1 MTYLV
6 GNLQK
11 GTLTTVIPA
20 DPGEPATPGSPAVPA
35 RCWADKVNVCEWYT
49 AAEITSVQVCHP
61 DFYFPDG
68 RKIPAHCV
76 QQPRINGS
84 SLSDLTLAG
93 VNTKFQ
99 LCHTVDRIVCDGGSP
114 AQPGTPG
121 RAPTTA
127 QKDTSL
133 NSGWNSHSRSI
144 AQIQNDYYFRATVD
158 PSNSAAFFG
167 VDSYGKD
174 TQPLTAYHH
183 GLMLDRSGVWVFER
197 GAQVTQLLSG
207 FHGETAI
214 RIERRSDGTI
224 RYVAAGASHTSAVR
238 VDAGE
243 TLYIYGRLYTGHDRV
258 LSASFAPLTVAEG
271 YQESLTLFGESEL
284 RVGAPVVNGV
294 FLARLELVGA
304 GLLSSDSTLHD
315 TDGTLIGTGI
325 SGWIGS
331 GAGELRITPI
341 YANALGYLPAL
352 AALASE
358 VEYSF
363 GLSELPP
370 VEFTGTMYAD
380 YVPPRGTEGYGTLPY
395 MASVGIVVNVDFCQ
409 GSGTLPELLAIGGDY
424 AYGVASSY
432 LPPLFSY
439 GAEGRIGEMVM
450 LSYAFATDLD
460 GKATDLVMFVMSSG
474 TLQSVYTGT
483 LMQVMELISAL
494 SAESISTVVGLY
506 GLDLDSNMVVRSI
519 SVQSIDGK
527 AALDNSGR
535 VWVVNVDSGASV
547 QYENYGFNSFFVRDG
562 LSYGVA
568 DDGIYRL
575 SGYKDLDSNIE
586 SFVQMQTTRMGS
598 MYDKTL
604 PAVYI
609 NAASTGKLIL
619 KVVADGNPPYYYEAR
634 SSSEHLDNHRVD
646 VGRGLKGNN
655 WTFTLMNQAGD
666 DFDIAHMEFVP
677 VQGTRRI

>member
-11 GTLTTVIPA
+11 GTLTTFIPA
-20 DPGEPATPGSPAVPA
+20 DPGEPATPGTPPSPP
-35 RCWADKVNVCEWYT
+35 RCWNRETEVCEWIKNFTLTFIRTWSPAIYHSNGKLFKEGYWYDRPT
-49 AAEITSVQVCHP
+49 AFGRFREVSPGVYESGHYACHTKEKVFC
-61 DFYFPDG
+61 D
-68 RKIPAHCV
+68 
-76 QQPRINGS
+76 NGS
-84 SLSDLTLAG
+84 P
-93 VNTKFQ
+93 
-99 LCHTVDRIVCDGGSP
+99 GS
-114 AQPGTPG
+114 PGTPG
-121 RAPTTA
+121 KPPTKS
-127 QKDTSL
+127 QKNTSL
-133 NSGWNSHSRSI
+133 NVGWNSHSRSI
-144 AQIQNDYYFRATVD
+144 AQLQNDYYFRTTVD

-167 VDSYGKD
+167 IDSYGKD
-174 TQPLTAYHH
+174 AQPLTSYRH
-183 GLMLDRSGVWVFER
+183 GLMLDRSGVWVFEH
-197 GAQVTQLLSG
+197 GAPSVQLLGG
-207 FHGETAI
+207 FHGETVI

-224 RYVAAGASHTSAVR
+224 RYVASGASHTSAAR

-243 TLYIYGRLYTGHDRV
+243 ALYVYGRLNTGLDRV
-258 LSASFAPLTVAEG
+258 LSAAFAPLTVAEG
-271 YQESLTLFGESEL
+271 HHEVLTLFGESEL
-284 RVGAPVVNGV
+284 RVGAPSVDGT
-294 FLARLELVGA
+294 FLVRLALMGEGDI
-304 GLLSSDSTLHD
+304 SSDSTLHD
-315 TDGTLIGTGI
+315 ADGTLIGIGS
-325 SGWIGS
+325 SGWMGS
-331 GAGELRITPI
+331 GSGSLRITPV
-341 YANALGYLPAL
+341 YANALGYFPAL

-363 GLSELPP
+363 GLSELPSISIA
-370 VEFTGTMYAD
+370 GTMYAD
-380 YVPPRGTEGYGTLPY
+380 YVPPQGTEGYGSLPL
-395 MASVGIVVNVDFCQ
+395 MASLGIVVDVDFCQ
-409 GSGTLPELLAIGGDY
+409 GSGSLPKLLAIGGDY
-424 AYGVASSY
+424 AYGVGSGSIT
-432 LPPLFSY
+432 PLFSY
-439 GAEGRIGEMVM
+439 GSEGVLGQMVM
-450 LSYAFATDLD
+450 LSYAFALD
-460 GKATDLVMFVMSSG
+460 IDGQATDLVMFVMSSG

-483 LMQVMELISAL
+483 LLQVLEMISTL
-494 SAESISTVVGLY
+494 SAESISTAVGLY

-562 LSYGVA
+562 LGYGVA

-655 WTFTLMNQAGD
+655 WTFTLMNQDGD
-666 DFDIAHMEFVP
+666 DFEIAHMEFVP